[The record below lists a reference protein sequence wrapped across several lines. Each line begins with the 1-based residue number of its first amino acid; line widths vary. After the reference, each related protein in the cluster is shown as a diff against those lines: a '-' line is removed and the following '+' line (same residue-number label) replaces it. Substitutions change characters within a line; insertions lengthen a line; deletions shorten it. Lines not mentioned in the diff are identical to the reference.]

1 MAASARPRLHEAL
14 STWNIGRAVAK
25 ATSMP
30 APSAPSRAVTGTRA
44 PAATMGLEALPRSP
58 RPSNGAATF
67 SPAVSAGTS
76 HSVAPSAPPVARL
89 VHTYD
94 VASPAEVTQLFD
106 ASRTTSSP
114 SSVAVD
120 SGAQKWL
127 REPDSENA
135 SVERCSPAAMAR
147 RTSSGPC
154 ASMTAVAQ

>member
-1 MAASARPRLHEAL
+1 
-14 STWNIGRAVAK
+14 
-25 ATSMP
+25 
-30 APSAPSRAVTGTRA
+30 VTGTRA
-44 PAATMGLEALPRSP
+44 PVATIGLEALPRSP
-58 RPSNGAATF
+58 RPSNGAAIF

-76 HSVAPSAPPVARL
+76 HSVAPAAAPEAETVPWL
-89 VHTYD
+89 VHTYE

-147 RTSSGPC
+147 RTS
-154 ASMTAVAQ
+154 